1 MLKNIVIS
9 VFWRI
14 VVSAAIAESL
24 LLVVPLLLAGAIPL
38 LHLLRF
44 QWLAQVYTE
53 MLGGLCSNQRKQSRV
68 GSRLKFNPA
77 EMLNSSFRR
86 DPTGI
91 LLGRGTTQTSFPS
104 MAALSVLSRLR
115 SREIMNY

>member
-44 QWLAQVYTE
+44 Q
-53 MLGGLCSNQRKQSRV
+53 
-68 GSRLKFNPA
+68 
-77 EMLNSSFRR
+77 
-86 DPTGI
+86 
-91 LLGRGTTQTSFPS
+91 
-104 MAALSVLSRLR
+104 
-115 SREIMNY
+115 